1 MPKATQA
8 QVQERITTIYRLL
21 LQQQPYRVIVQYAAK
36 TWGLKP
42 RQTATYVARAK
53 ELIAVECATARTENM
68 NEQLA
73 IRRHLYSQAYHDRNW
88 RLCLDIL
95 KDEAQMLGLY
105 PTKVNELEAIRQLTE
120 AGVLPLEALEKISTA
135 LGQFQQSAIAA
146 ISQKNG
152 YLPSGP
158 ST

>member
-8 QVQERITTIYRLL
+8 QVEERITTIYRVL
-21 LQQQPYRVIVQYAAK
+21 LQHQPYQVIVQYAAK
-36 TWGLKP
+36 NWGLKP
-42 RQTATYVARAK
+42 RQTTTYVARSK

-68 NEQLA
+68 NEQIA
-73 IRRHLYSQAYHDRNW
+73 IRRNLFRNAYSEHNW

-95 KDEAQMLGLY
+95 KDEAQLLGCY
-105 PTKVNELEAIRQLTE
+105 PAKVSELEAIRQLAE

-146 ISQKNG
+146 M
-152 YLPSGP
+152 L
-158 ST
+158 